1 MLRSKY
7 MNPGFRLCLN
17 KWICMSSQ
25 LSPLVLTSLV
35 QFLLLVYFYR
45 GSALIHHYAPLRPA
59 NFAAGAVP
67 AIPPAVPAAL
77 RLPIAVQHASFA
89 LLEAI
94 RAPPAVGY
102 PTLTGLCASSYICN
116 VLQVWSNATVTGFQ
130 SVE

>member
-1 MLRSKY
+1 MHVLAVVA
-7 MNPGFRLCLN
+7 PGPD
-17 KWICMSSQ
+17 ITGT
-25 LSPLVLTSLV
+25 VLAIGI
-35 QFLLLVYFYR
+35 FLQR
-45 GSALIHHYAPLRPA
+45 ECNALIHHYAPLRPA